1 MLREKHVEPSS
12 VKIWAEKSQRF
23 HENFADSKESITF
36 LKSSFVLVK
45 RIHEKSVLESSST
58 VAKVPKKIEVARVIV
73 GQSECRIHVC
83 IVTNS
88 ISRNI
93 FEELIHV
100 LKQCLKRH
108 LLRLR
113 KLNSV

>member
-1 MLREKHVEPSS
+1 M
-12 VKIWAEKSQRF
+12 KIWAERSQRF
-23 HENFADSKESITF
+23 HEIFADSKESITF

-45 RIHEKSVLESSST
+45 RIHEKLVLESSSCQSSQ
-58 VAKVPKKIEVARVIV
+58 KIEAARVIV

-83 IVTNS
+83 IVANS

-108 LLRLR
+108 
-113 KLNSV
+113 